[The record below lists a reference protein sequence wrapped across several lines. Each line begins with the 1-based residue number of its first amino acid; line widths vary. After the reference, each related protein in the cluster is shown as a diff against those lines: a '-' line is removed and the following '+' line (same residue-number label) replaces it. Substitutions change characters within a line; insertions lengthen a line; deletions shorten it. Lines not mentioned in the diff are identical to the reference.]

1 MTKILRKYLIILAFI
16 LILFIVGLF
25 STRLVRDSWIVSWIF
40 IFLNSGILLGIISFL
55 IIYRNQKKKK
65 RRRIVGTLLKSSSK
79 IKLEM
84 IMDIL
89 DLNEEIFYRE
99 FKKWTPE
106 FGLKIEDGYLITDKD
121 KIPEIINGLLK
132 KFKEWEK
139 LGNVD
144 KK

>member
-1 MTKILRKYLIILAFI
+1 MTKIPRKYLIILAFI

-99 FKKWTPE
+99 FTKWTPE